1 MEERVSG
8 IDIEMIE
15 IDVMLE
21 EICEKEEVVE
31 QIDEI
36 EKKKVKV
43 EKEIVEK
50 MRLKVMEILSE
61 SQKRKKDNNEEI

>member
-61 SQKRKKDNNEEI
+61 SQKRKKDSNEEI

>member
-31 QIDEI
+31 QIDEKLKW
-36 EKKKVKV
+36 KKKQ
-43 EKEIVEK
+43 
-50 MRLKVMEILSE
+50 L
-61 SQKRKKDNNEEI
+61 RK